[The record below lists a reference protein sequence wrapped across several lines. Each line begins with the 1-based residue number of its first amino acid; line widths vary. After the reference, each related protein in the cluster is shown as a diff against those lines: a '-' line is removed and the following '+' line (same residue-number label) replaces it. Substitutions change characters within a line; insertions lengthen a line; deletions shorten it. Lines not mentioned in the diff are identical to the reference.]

1 VSTAEF
7 ELLTVLMAL
16 LGFGTFSLIGLRMFL
31 NYRVRRLGAGGGN
44 EQIGQLAEAVDDL
57 RRDLADTRADL
68 ADLHE
73 RMDFAVRLLT
83 RARDEGRLPS

>member
-1 VSTAEF
+1 VTTAEF
-7 ELLTVLMAL
+7 ELLTVLTAL

-31 NYRVRRLGAGGGN
+31 NYRVRRLSAGAGS
-44 EQIGQLAEAVDDL
+44 EQIGQLSEAVDDL

-68 ADLHE
+68 ADIHE
-73 RMDFAVRLLT
+73 RVDFAERLLT